1 MTWSKRHVVSVVSV
15 LSVGAVTSACV
26 TVDVTGSRSDAGAT
40 HGACDRFDSFSGQLR
55 VGDPA
60 SARPTVV
67 PGDRPLE
74 LGESVP
80 PAIHPLLESIEFGA
94 DDTVVFT
101 LSGDGTVGWSAR
113 FVQEPRLRATDAAF
127 PIAGSCILQ
136 IDLSGVD
143 TDAAWR
149 DAALPVRLSPEGDAS
164 AVIEVLSYPSSAT
177 IAQSYLGTRTGAPT
191 VTVDS
196 SSETGTLTIVVT
208 AEDE

>member
-1 MTWSKRHVVSVVSV
+1 M
-15 LSVGAVTSACV
+15 
-26 TVDVTGSRSDAGAT
+26 
-40 HGACDRFDSFSGQLR
+40 
-55 VGDPA
+55 
-60 SARPTVV
+60 
-67 PGDRPLE
+67 
-74 LGESVP
+74 
-80 PAIHPLLESIEFGA
+80 
-94 DDTVVFT
+94 
-101 LSGDGTVGWSAR
+101 
-113 FVQEPRLRATDAAF
+113 RATDAAF